1 MLTVAAARA
10 IIVEAA
16 GLLPAPTIEA
26 ASVEHALHRVL
37 ARDVAAPRAVPGFA
51 CSAMDG
57 YALRRVDLTTT
68 GSILREDGA
77 TLAGATAIEP
87 LAPNACRRITTGAP
101 LPDGADTVVMHEQ
114 TRRIDESDVPVRIEF
129 KVEPQLGAN
138 VRSASDDFA
147 SGHRALLS
155 GTRLDAVAIATAVT
169 LGFDK
174 LQVRSAPSVAIITTG
189 DELLP
194 AGAPW
199 QHGLRYDSN
208 GILLA
213 GLLADHG
220 IRDVIRSHVR
230 DDQDALRDAL
240 REAASAQRL
249 IIVTGGVSAGEADY
263 LPRLCTELGTVLFWK
278 LRFRP
283 GMPALFARIGESLVF
298 GLPGNPVSVLATFV
312 ALVRPMLAR
321 WMDCAALDPAPTV
334 ARLTHSVGKRHDRL
348 EWRRG
353 NVHIDAEGTA
363 RVTLHPSL
371 SSGALRSLVESNALV
386 ELAAERSEFGVDAL
400 VPVRRW
406 TFA

>member
-1 MLTVAAARA
+1 MLTLAAARA
-10 IIVEAA
+10 IVVEAA
-16 GLLPAPTIEA
+16 ALLPPPTIEA
-26 ASVEHALHRVL
+26 TSVEQGLHRVL

-57 YALRRVDLTTT
+57 YALRRADLATT
-68 GSILREDGA
+68 GSTLREDGA

-87 LAPNACRRITTGAP
+87 LVPNACRRITTGAP

-114 TRRIDESDVPVRIEF
+114 TRRIDELDGAVHIEF
-129 KVEPQLGAN
+129 QTMPQIGAN
-138 VRSASDDFA
+138 VRGASDDFE
-147 SGHRALLS
+147 SGHPALLA
-155 GTRLDAVAIATAVT
+155 GTRLDAVAVATAVT
-169 LGFDK
+169 LGFDN
-174 LQVRSAPSVAIITTG
+174 LQLRGAPSVAVITTG

-208 GILLA
+208 GPLLA

-220 IRDVIRSHVR
+220 IRDVTRLHVR

-240 REAASAQRL
+240 CRAASAHRL

-263 LPRLCTELGTVLFWK
+263 LPRLCAELGAVLFWK

-283 GMPALFARIGESLVF
+283 GMPALVARIGESLVF

-334 ARLTHSVGKRHDRL
+334 ARLTHSVAKRHDRL

-353 NVHIDAEGTA
+353 NVRIDADGIA

-386 ELAAERSEFGVDAL
+386 ELAAERSEFGMDAI

-406 TFA
+406 SLS